1 MTSAL
6 ETQRNE
12 SQKTAGDLFL
22 DDVQGSV
29 VLLHGVFEPSVFDAV
44 KSGNGME
51 LFVMEGRPSLESAAS
66 TCRELLRRKIK
77 PTLIADSMAGFLF
90 YRNLVKEVWLAC
102 LPVPASPAGGRQAGQ
117 TADEQGALCPIG
129 SLIVG
134 VLAKRHNVPVYVYP
148 ASKESRLMGRQKDI
162 FYFKGIKVAPQNI
175 KGYVP
180 LVEWLPKK
188 YIAEMRPPA
197 LKGFRV

>member
-1 MTSAL
+1 MTCAL
-6 ETQRNE
+6 ETQQQDG
-12 SQKTAGDLFL
+12 QKTVSDSFL
-22 DDVQGSV
+22 EKVRGTV
-29 VLLHGVFEPSVFDAV
+29 ILLHGVFEPSVFDAV
-44 KSGNGME
+44 KSGNGNE

-102 LPVPASPAGGRQAGQ
+102 QMV
-117 TADEQGALCPIG
+117 DKDGALCPIG

-134 VLAKRHNVPVYVYP
+134 VLAKRHNVPVHVYP
-148 ASKESRLMGRQKDI
+148 ASRESRLMGGQKDI

-188 YIAEMRPPA
+188 YITEMR
-197 LKGFRV
+197 KS

>member
-1 MTSAL
+1 MSVL

-12 SQKTAGDLFL
+12 SQKTASDLFL
-22 DDVQGSV
+22 EDVRGSV
-29 VLLHGVFEPSVFDAV
+29 VLLHGIFEPSVFDAV
-44 KSGNGME
+44 KSGTGNE
-51 LFVMEGRPSLESAAS
+51 LFVMEGRPSLESAQT

-77 PTLIADSMAGFLF
+77 PTLIADNMAGFLF

-102 LPVPASPAGGRQAGQ
+102 Q
-117 TADEQGALCPIG
+117 TVDEQGALCPIG

-148 ASKESRLMGRQKDI
+148 ASKESRLMGGQKDI

-188 YIAEMRPPA
+188 YITEIR
-197 LKGFRV
+197 KQ

>member
-1 MTSAL
+1 MSVRETRQNENRETTGDSFL
-6 ETQRNE
+6 E
-12 SQKTAGDLFL
+12 G
-22 DDVQGSV
+22 VQGSV
-29 VLLHGVFEPSVFDAV
+29 VLVHGVFDPSIFESV
-44 KSGNGME
+44 KSGNGHE

-77 PTLIADSMAGFLF
+77 PTLIADNMAGFLF

-102 LPVPASPAGGRQAGQ
+102 Q
-117 TADEQGALCPIG
+117 TVDEQGALCPVG

-148 ASKESRLMGRQKDI
+148 ASKESRRMGGQRDI

-180 LVEWLPKK
+180 LVEWLPNK
-188 YIAEMRPPA
+188 YITEMR
-197 LKGFRV
+197 K

>member
-1 MTSAL
+1 MSAL

-12 SQKTAGDLFL
+12 SQKTAGDSFL
-22 DDVQGSV
+22 NDVQGSI
-29 VLLHGVFEPSVFDAV
+29 VLLHGVFEPSVFNV
-44 KSGNGME
+44 IKSGNGTE
-51 LFVMEGRPSLESAAS
+51 LFVMEGRPSLESAQT

-77 PTLIADSMAGFLF
+77 PTLIADNMAGFLF

-102 LPVPASPAGGRQAGQ
+102 QMV
-117 TADEQGALCPIG
+117 DDQGALCPIG

-134 VLAKRHNVPVYVYP
+134 VLAKRHNVPVYVSP
-148 ASKESRLMGRQKDI
+148 ASRESRAMGAQKDI

-188 YIAEMRPPA
+188 YITEIR
-197 LKGFRV
+197 K

>member
-1 MTSAL
+1 MSVL

-12 SQKTAGDLFL
+12 DHKTAGDSFL
-22 DDVQGSV
+22 NGIQGSV
-29 VLLHGVFEPSVFDAV
+29 ILLHGVFEPSVFAAV

-51 LFVMEGRPSLESAAS
+51 LFVMEGRPSLESAQT

-77 PTLIADSMAGFLF
+77 PTLIADNMAGFLF
-90 YRNLVKEVWLAC
+90 YRNLVKEVWLAY
-102 LPVPASPAGGRQAGQ
+102 Q

-134 VLAKRHNVPVYVYP
+134 VLARRHNVPVYVYP
-148 ASKESRLMGRQKDI
+148 ASKESRLMGGQKDI

-188 YIAEMRPPA
+188 YITEMR
-197 LKGFRV
+197 KS

>member
-1 MTSAL
+1 MCAL
-6 ETQRNE
+6 ETQTNE
-12 SQKTAGDLFL
+12 DQKTAGDSFL
-22 DDVQGSV
+22 NDVQGSV
-29 VLLHGVFEPSVFDAV
+29 VLLHGVFEPSLFGVV
-44 KSGNGME
+44 KSGKGTE
-51 LFVMEGRPSLESAAS
+51 LFVMEGRPSLESAQT

-77 PTLIADSMAGFLF
+77 PTLIADNMAGFLF
-90 YRNLVKEVWLAC
+90 YRDLVKEAWLAC
-102 LPVPASPAGGRQAGQ
+102 Q
-117 TADEQGALCPIG
+117 TVDDQGALCPIG

-148 ASKESRLMGRQKDI
+148 ASKESRLMGGQKDI

-188 YIAEMRPPA
+188 YITETR
-197 LKGFRV
+197 K

>member
-1 MTSAL
+1 MSVL
-6 ETQRNE
+6 ETHPDE
-12 SQKTAGDLFL
+12 SHKTAGDLFL
-22 DDVQGSV
+22 DGVQGSV

-44 KSGNGME
+44 KSGNGNE

-102 LPVPASPAGGRQAGQ
+102 LPVPRSGTYPARQAGQ
-117 TADEQGALCPIG
+117 TVDDQGALCPIG

-148 ASKESRLMGRQKDI
+148 ASKESRAMGAQKDI

-188 YIAEMRPPA
+188 YITEVR
-197 LKGFRV
+197 G

>member
-1 MTSAL
+1 MTPAL

-12 SQKTAGDLFL
+12 DHKTAGDSFL
-22 DDVQGSV
+22 NGIQGSV
-29 VLLHGVFEPSVFDAV
+29 ILLHGVFEPSVFDAV
-44 KSGNGME
+44 KSGSGTE
-51 LFVMEGRPSLESAAS
+51 LFVMEGRPSLESAQT

-77 PTLIADSMAGFLF
+77 PTLIADNMAGFLF

-102 LPVPASPAGGRQAGQ
+102 Q
-117 TADEQGALCPIG
+117 TVDDEGALCPVG

-134 VLAKRHNVPVYVYP
+134 VLAKRHKVPVYVYP
-148 ASKESRLMGRQKDI
+148 ASKGSRAMGAQKDI

-188 YIAEMRPPA
+188 YITEIR
-197 LKGFRV
+197 KS